1 MAPKVVMLFCLVVFL
16 QEHIIHGDL
25 KASNVLLKTCV
36 PAMHSSSGSC
46 AVQQQ
51 QQQQQQQQCQPGKSS
66 GALGPVTGSWS
77 ANGSSKAFGSRSSE
91 GSSGRPPPG
100 PSASSSSAPEAAA
113 PYAEFQ
119 GPAAS
124 MAIIDAAAAAAS
136 GETASGMH
144 SLLKCG
150 WVVAKVSDFG
160 LSVCVKPEET
170 HVSSVHAVSGWLTW
184 GASRRL
190 SATCTQRHCQ
200 QQRGS
205 MTPGLA
211 CTAC

>member
-1 MAPKVVMLFCLVVFL
+1 MLFSFYIVFL

-36 PAMHSSSGSC
+36 PAVHSSSGSC

-51 QQQQQQQQCQPGKSS
+51 QQQQGQPGKPS
-66 GALGPVTGSWS
+66 GVLGPVTGSWS
-77 ANGSSKAFGSRSSE
+77 ANGHSQEPGSSSRSSD
-91 GSSGRPPPG
+91 GSSGRPRPG
-100 PSASSSSAPEAAA
+100 PSASSSSAAEAAA
-113 PYAEFQ
+113 PDAEFQ

-190 SATCTQRHCQ
+190 STTRTHRHCQ

-205 MTPGLA
+205 MRPGLA